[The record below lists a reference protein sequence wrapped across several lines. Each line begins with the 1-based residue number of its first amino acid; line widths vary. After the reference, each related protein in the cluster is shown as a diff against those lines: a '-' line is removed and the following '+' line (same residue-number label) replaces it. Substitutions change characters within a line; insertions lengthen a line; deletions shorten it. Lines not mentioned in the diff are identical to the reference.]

1 MFLLPGSSWLRLA
14 IALAAVIIISTL
26 LLQQLNISV
35 RFLDQQRK
43 MLSQSQYSTIRSEV
57 EMLEQSLLDCTASK
71 SSKKEVATMSSAE
84 KCMYEYELTLSFQA
98 TMGR

>member
-26 LLQQLNISV
+26 LLQQLNTSV
-35 RFLDQQRK
+35 RFLDQKRK
-43 MLSQSQYSTIRSEV
+43 MSSQYSTIRSEV

-71 SSKKEVATMSSAE
+71 SSSGKEVATMSSAE

>member
-43 MLSQSQYSTIRSEV
+43 MSSQYSTIRSEV

-71 SSKKEVATMSSAE
+71 SSMKEVATMSSAE

>member
-26 LLQQLNISV
+26 LLQQLNTSV
-35 RFLDQQRK
+35 RLLDQQRK
-43 MLSQSQYSTIRSEV
+43 MSSQYSTIRSEV

-71 SSKKEVATMSSAE
+71 SSKKEVTTMSSAE